1 MVVSIFSNL
10 FLDFN
15 YGGYLQYFFKFN
27 LMGKEIDIL
36 SRRIRFLF
44 NDDYILGSYLS
55 RLFPIFLGLTFL
67 IHKNSIIIYLYLL
80 FSF

>member
-15 YGGYLQYFFKFN
+15 YRWIFTIFFKFN

-55 RLFPIFLGLTFL
+55 RFFPIFSRLDFF
-67 IHKNSIIIYLYLL
+67 NS
-80 FSF
+80 